1 MVNLVLEYIKYR
13 LNRFSKGQNPS
24 EFQKKFTEKCLLGK
38 MEPSDEAKMEQLFSK
53 LKNDNRVIEIQ
64 DFGAGSKKL
73 GNQRAIK
80 TILKTSSSQGKYG
93 EVLYSIAKNF
103 KSDTILEFG
112 TSLGIGTNYFALGN
126 PKSSITTVEACPN
139 TRKIAL
145 ENLPEN
151 MKSVEST
158 FDDYINQLTDEKFDI
173 IFIDGH
179 HDGTA
184 LLDYLERLIPYST
197 PETIFILDDI
207 RWSDSMLNAWK
218 KILKSG
224 DFEESVDLFRV
235 GVVCNSK

>member
-1 MVNLVLEYIKYR
+1 MNIVFEYIKYR
-13 LNRFSKGQNPS
+13 LNRFSKQKNPS
-24 EFQKKFTEKCLLGK
+24 EFQQKFAEKCLY
-38 MEPSDEAKMEQLFSK
+38 ERINPSDNEKMEQLFSK

-80 TILKTSSSQGKYG
+80 TIFKTSSSKGKYG
-93 EVLYSIAKNF
+93 EVLYQIAKNF
-103 KSDTILEFG
+103 KSDSILEFG
-112 TSLGIGTNYFALGN
+112 TSLGVGTNYLALGN

-145 ENLPEN
+145 ENLPKDV
-151 MKSVEST
+151 KSIEST
-158 FDDYINQLTDEKFDI
+158 FDAYINQLTDEKFDI

-184 LLDYLERLIPYST
+184 LLDYLERLIPFST

-207 RWSDSMLNAWK
+207 RWSDSMFDAWK

-224 DFEESVDLFRV
+224 DFEERVDLFRV
-235 GVVCNSK
+235 GVVRK